1 MCAPTDPAMRAL
13 NQILAITL
21 MNLRNL
27 PQRIGTSLVV
37 VIGIAGVVGVLVAV
51 LAMSEG
57 FRYTLASTGRSDRVI
72 MLRAGSDAEL
82 SSGVGRD
89 QAVLLAALPGVARD
103 ATGRPEASAEL
114 VVMVDLPR
122 KGETDPNNVPFR
134 GVQRAAFTIRDEARL
149 VEGRRFEP
157 GIREVIVGRKA
168 AAQFAGLTVGS
179 RIAFRDSDW
188 TVVGIFASGGDVHES
203 EIWADAEVAMSA
215 FRRTGYQSVTARLAE
230 GSDAGLAAF
239 RDAVGRD
246 PRFSITV
253 LREPEYYAKQA
264 TVLST
269 LINVLG
275 YTVATFM
282 AIGATFGALN
292 CMYSA
297 IASRQ
302 VEIATLRAIGFGGAP
317 VVVSVM
323 IEALLLSLLGGAIGG
338 ALAYVY
344 CDGAS
349 LSTLN
354 FNTFSQVAFDFRV
367 TADLLVRGLAWALV
381 IGAAGGLLPAV
392 RAARIPVTEALRTL

>member
-1 MCAPTDPAMRAL
+1 MRTLA
-13 NQILAITL
+13 QVAAITL

-27 PQRIGTSLVV
+27 PSRVGTSLVV
-37 VIGIAGVVGVLVAV
+37 VVGIAGVVGVLVSV

-57 FRYTLASTGRSDRVI
+57 FRHTLASTGRDDRVI
-72 MLRAGSDAEL
+72 MLRSGSDAEL
-82 SSGVGRD
+82 SSGVNRD
-89 QAVLLAALPGVARD
+89 QATLLAALPGVARD
-103 ATGRPEASAEL
+103 SSGRPRASAEL

-122 KGETDPNNVPFR
+122 KGESHPNNVPFR
-134 GVQRAAFTIRDEARL
+134 GVQRAAFAIRDEVRL

-157 GIREVIVGRKA
+157 GVREVVVGRKA
-168 AAQFAGLTVGS
+168 ATQFAGLAVGS
-179 RIAFRDSDW
+179 RIGFRDSDW
-188 TVVGIFASGGDVHES
+188 TVVGIFESGGDVHES

-215 FRRTGYQSVTARLAE
+215 FRRTGYQSLTARVAD
-230 GSDAGLAAF
+230 GSDTGLAAF
-239 RDAVGRD
+239 RDSVSRD
-246 PRFSITV
+246 PRFSISV

-264 TVLST
+264 TVLSD

-282 AIGATFGALN
+282 AVGATFGALN

-323 IEALLLSLLGGAIGG
+323 IEALLLSLLGGAVGG

-367 TADLLVRGLAWALV
+367 TPGLLLRGLSWALV
-381 IGAAGGLLPAV
+381 IGLAGGLLPAV
-392 RAARIPVTEALRTL
+392 RAAR

>member
-1 MCAPTDPAMRAL
+1 MRAL
-13 NQILAITL
+13 NQIVAITL
-21 MNLRNL
+21 MNLQNL

-37 VIGIAGVVGVLVAV
+37 VVGIAGVVGVLVSV

-57 FRYTLASTGRSDRVI
+57 FRYTLASTGRNDRVI

-103 ATGRPEASAEL
+103 ASGRPQASAEL

-149 VEGRRFEP
+149 IEGRRFEP

-179 RIAFRDSDW
+179 HIAFRDSDW
-188 TVVGIFASGGDVHES
+188 TVVGIFTSGGDVHES

-215 FRRTGYQSVTARLAE
+215 FRRTGYQSVTARLAD
-230 GSDAGLAAF
+230 GSDRGLAAF
-239 RDAVGRD
+239 RDSVGRD
-246 PRFSITV
+246 RRFAIAV

-275 YTVATFM
+275 YTVGTFM

-323 IEALLLSLLGGAIGG
+323 MEALLLSLLGGAIGG
-338 ALAYVY
+338 TLAYVY

-367 TADLLVRGLAWALV
+367 TPGLLARGLVWALV
-381 IGAAGGLLPAV
+381 IGTAGGLLPAV
-392 RAARIPVTEALRTL
+392 QAARIPVTEALRTL